1 MHSLETESSSSMQAS
16 GLSESELKWIGVEY
30 PNKNQNPSISTQ
42 KTILISS
49 MTAFIFYDEIFK
61 CQEEPNYR
69 QTKYLK
75 LCSGFKSKSFRE
87 NKPLIMII
95 VFKECNEKDL
105 LQTWTLVIL
114 CFLTA
119 LNLVTRIKVV
129 LRGNKTRINYHFSC
143 FDL

>member
-1 MHSLETESSSSMQAS
+1 MPSLQANDSLLNRSNGSSFFPSNSWPSLEVPSSFSIES
-16 GLSESELKWIGVEY
+16 L
-30 PNKNQNPSISTQ
+30 
-42 KTILISS
+42 LISS

-105 LQTWTLVIL
+105 
-114 CFLTA
+114 
-119 LNLVTRIKVV
+119 
-129 LRGNKTRINYHFSC
+129 
-143 FDL
+143 